1 MLLNFTVENC
11 LSFKSEQEFTM
22 LRKGRHGTQEE
33 QGAWSRIFPV
43 AVIYGDNAA
52 GKSNLLKC
60 MNFSPISYAIV
71 LLFARALIRSFSCWT
86 VKAQSNRLRS
96 ILNSSPKM
104 GTVANTGS
112 VSMPTRCWRKCCGCF
127 GLRPIGAL

>member
-22 LRKGRHGTQEE
+22 LRNDRHGTQEE
-33 QGAWSRIFPV
+33 QGAWSRISPV

-60 MNFSPISYAIV
+60 MNFFSNFVRNSFALREGINTQLF
-71 LLFARALIRSFSCWT
+71 LLDRESA
-86 VKAQSNRLRS
+86 K
-96 ILNSSPKM
+96 
-104 GTVANTGS
+104 
-112 VSMPTRCWRKCCGCF
+112 
-127 GLRPIGAL
+127 

>member
-22 LRKGRHGTQEE
+22 LRKDRHGTQEE
-33 QGAWSRIFPV
+33 QGGAWSRIPPPV

-60 MNFSPISYAIV
+60 MNFFSNFVRNSFALREGINTQLF
-71 LLFARALIRSFSCWT
+71 LLDRESA
-86 VKAQSNRLRS
+86 K
-96 ILNSSPKM
+96 
-104 GTVANTGS
+104 
-112 VSMPTRCWRKCCGCF
+112 
-127 GLRPIGAL
+127 

>member
-22 LRKGRHGTQEE
+22 LRKGQHSAQDE
-33 QGAWSRIFPV
+33 QGAWNRISPV

-60 MNFSPISYAIV
+60 MNFF
-71 LLFARALIRSFSCWT
+71 L
-86 VKAQSNRLRS
+86 
-96 ILNSSPKM
+96 
-104 GTVANTGS
+104 
-112 VSMPTRCWRKCCGCF
+112 
-127 GLRPIGAL
+127 

>member
-22 LRKGRHGTQEE
+22 LRKDRHGTQEE
-33 QGAWSRIFPV
+33 QGGHGVGFPPV

-60 MNFSPISYAIV
+60 MNFFSNFVRNSFALREGINTQLF
-71 LLFARALIRSFSCWT
+71 LLDRESA
-86 VKAQSNRLRS
+86 K
-96 ILNSSPKM
+96 
-104 GTVANTGS
+104 
-112 VSMPTRCWRKCCGCF
+112 
-127 GLRPIGAL
+127 